1 MTIPMLDCHQHLI
14 YSDKW
19 PYSWTGG
26 IPALAGKSFHYEDYC
41 KPIEGK
47 GPIRSIFMES
57 APDDF
62 HWKEETRFIYELAD
76 RPDTL
81 IDGVVVNCRPE
92 SEDDFEAYIESVRHP
107 KLVGMRRILHVE
119 PDETSAR
126 PRFIQNVQRL
136 ARHNL
141 TFDLCF
147 LSRQLPLAFA
157 LAAKCPDNTFVLD
170 HCGVPD
176 IAGGGLDPWRE
187 QIRNL
192 ASLPQVACKIS
203 GLTAYCAPDNAG
215 ADAIRPYVEHCI
227 ECFGWDRIVW
237 GSDWPVCII
246 NSSLPQWIDLIRE
259 LLAGESETNRHK
271 FFHQNAERIYLK
283 RD

>member
-14 YSDKW
+14 YPDKW
-19 PYSWTGG
+19 TYSWTGG
-26 IPALAGKSFHYEDYC
+26 IPALAGKAFRYEDYC
-41 KPIEGK
+41 RLVEGK
-47 GPIRSIFMES
+47 GPIRTIFMET
-57 APDDF
+57 APADF
-62 HWKEETRFIYELAD
+62 EWKEETRFVYKLAD

-81 IDGVVVNCRPE
+81 IDGVVINCRPE
-92 SEDDFEAYIESVRHP
+92 SEEDFEAYIESVRHP

-119 PDETSAR
+119 PDETSAQ

-147 LSRQLPLAFA
+147 LSRQLPLVHA
-157 LAAKCPDNTFVLD
+157 LAAKCPDNTFILD

-187 QIRNL
+187 QIRKL
-192 ASLPQVACKIS
+192 ASLPHVACKIS
-203 GLTAYCAPDNAG
+203 GLTAYCSPDNAG

-227 ECFGWDRIVW
+227 ECFGWDRVVW
-237 GSDWPVCII
+237 GSDWPVCAI
-246 NSSLPQWIDLIRE
+246 NSGLPQWIDMIRE
-259 LLAGESETNRHK
+259 LVAGETMENRNK
-271 FFHQNAERIYLK
+271 LFHQNAERIYLK
-283 RD
+283 RQ